1 MPVFHT
7 EMQRIDGNAQ
17 SPLQLA
23 RVDDS
28 IDPNFDP
35 EVMIE
40 VIERGSAVHCVSAY
54 EGDIVVLGSDGVF
67 DNLFVDEI
75 VAICSEMLDDA
86 GQKHYQPL
94 SRTMLG
100 ECAKRI
106 VHECHAKTLPPF
118 IGSPIGMGGKVDDTA
133 CVVGEVVEW
142 TNEHS
147 ENWAELRRQ
156 RWWGQFATCGGGIG
170 AVSCQ
175 DEFVVGDDFE
185 EYGKSGA
192 RVRNYPTNPNG
203 SFSTYMGS
211 FNESM
216 GGSFASFLPPSSS
229 FADGYGSVRRHEMG
243 RFESQ
248 ISRNRSEDDMFR
260 SGGRQ
265 SQGDF
270 ASGVS
275 YASGYS
281 ARSDYSTESSS
292 GQRCSIM

>member
-1 MPVFHT
+1 
-7 EMQRIDGNAQ
+7 MQRIGGNAQ

-28 IDPNFDP
+28 VDPNFDP
-35 EVMIE
+35 EVMVE

-75 VAICSEMLDDA
+75 VAIASEMLDDGGHA
-86 GQKHYQPL
+86 KHQPL
-94 SRTMLG
+94 SRYILG

-118 IGSPIGMGGKVDDTA
+118 VGCPIGKGGKVDDTA

-147 ENWAELRRQ
+147 EAWAELRRQ

-175 DEFVVGDDFE
+175 DELVVGDDFD
-185 EYGKSGA
+185 EYQNTGA

-211 FNESM
+211 FSESY
-216 GGSFASFLPPSSS
+216 GGSFASHVS
-229 FADGYGSVRRHEMG
+229 GYGSVRMHEMG

-248 ISRNRSEDDMFR
+248 ISRNRSEDGHFR
-260 SGGRQ
+260 SG
-265 SQGDF
+265 GDF
-270 ASGVS
+270 ASGMS

-292 GQRCSIM
+292 EQRCSIM